1 MILSKFAHFIEIQN
15 NVYALYNSLFMKML
29 FVDEDEK
36 EKIEKFNVTSK
47 EKDVLLENGIY
58 VKDKKNDDK
67 VFEII
72 KNNIITHS
80 KKISIMYLNVS
91 TYCNLACK
99 YCFIDNNPLS
109 VKDRRIMNFETAKNA
124 LDKFKKEI
132 QKNEEESIAQIIL
145 YGGEPLTNMDNFD
158 NIVMYARSIMPNL
171 KITLITNGTLL
182 TEKKI
187 KFLKNYNIIVGLSID
202 GPKEINDKS
211 RIYKCSSNSV
221 YDDAVKT
228 IPLLNKYNVSYGL
241 SSTVTNDLI
250 KDKYKV
256 FECYKSLKVHD
267 IFFNLYHYS
276 NFVKRDEWEDFYNK
290 MSEFILDMSDELKN
304 LNINEGRTR
313 DQINLISSEI
323 FKFQSCGAVG
333 INQITIQPN
342 GDVCICQGDSRS
354 CKYVIGNIN
363 TDEIP
368 NMLGNDLV
376 NKWTEYYTVCKKKC
390 KKCEALFVCG
400 GGCPLQAEALF
411 GSRDKLDK
419 PSCIFYKKFLKWYLQ
434 KYYLKL
440 KGGSYVDSSKSC

>member
-1 MILSKFAHFIEIQN
+1 
-15 NVYALYNSLFMKML
+15 MK
-29 FVDEDEK
+29 
-36 EKIEKFNVTSK
+36 
-47 EKDVLLENGIY
+47 
-58 VKDKKNDDK
+58 
-67 VFEII
+67 
-72 KNNIITHS
+72 HS
-80 KKISIMYLNVS
+80 KKVSIMYLNVS

-109 VKDRRIMNFETAKNA
+109 VNDRRIMNFETAKNA

-132 QKNEEESIAQIIL
+132 QKNNEELIAQIIL
-145 YGGEPLTNMDNFD
+145 YGGEPLTNTENFD
-158 NIVMYARSIMPNL
+158 NIVMYARSIMPDV

-187 KFLKNYNIIVGLSID
+187 KFLKDNNVIIGLSID

-211 RIYKCSSNSV
+211 RIYKCSGDSV
-221 YDDAVKT
+221 YEDAVKA

-241 SSTVTNDLI
+241 SSTITSDLI
-250 KDKYKV
+250 EDKDKA
-256 FECYKSLKVHD
+256 FDCYKSLKVHD

-276 NFVKRDEWEDFYNK
+276 TFVKRNKWEDFYNK
-290 MSEFILDMSDELKN
+290 MSKFILDMSDELKN
-304 LNINEGRTR
+304 ININEGRTR

-333 INQITIQPN
+333 LNQITVQPN

-363 TDEIP
+363 IDEISV
-368 NMLGNDLV
+368 MLENNSV
-376 NKWTEYYTVCKKKC
+376 AQWTKYYTICRDKC

-411 GSRDKLDK
+411 GSRDKLDD

-440 KGGSYVDSSKSC
+440 KGGSNVDSSKSY